1 MALRKRAVAGRIL
14 YWILYLPLTA
24 ALVLALVL
32 IPARLLNQSIQP
44 ISVDAAIFE
53 QRTFNNLA
61 GYSPST
67 GVDNNKLVAV
77 PQYTLAYSLSPKAW
91 AYVITV
97 NGKEYDAGQEKRMY
111 FDGAKPLAGINY
123 NYYKNQKDT
132 IIVEQTLPKKYATQ

>member
-1 MALRKRAVAGRIL
+1 MALRKKAVAGRIL

-61 GYSPST
+61 AYSPAT
-67 GVDNNKLVAV
+67 GIESSKLVPL
-77 PQYTLAYSLSPKAW
+77 PQHTLAYSLSPKAW
-91 AYVITV
+91 AYVVTV
-97 NGKEYDAGQEKRMY
+97 NGKEYDAGQDKRMY
-111 FDGAKPLAGINY
+111 FDGAKPLASINY
-123 NYYKNQKDT
+123 NYYKNENNG
-132 IIVEQTLPKKYATQ
+132 IVVEQTFPKKYENK